1 MTSVAAHAQTDAMS
15 DVRTLLLEIGCE
27 ELPAAPLAAA
37 TKALG
42 PTMEK
47 ALDEARLAHGT
58 VEVRSTP
65 RRIAVTVRGVASAT
79 EALEQHLRGPA
90 AKIAFDDDGNPTK
103 AAEGFARGKGIDA
116 SELEVADD
124 EGGTPYV
131 WANVSVPSVAAT
143 DLLTDILPALIK
155 GISWPRSQRWGS
167 GRETFG
173 RPIRWI
179 VALFGGEV
187 VDFTYAG
194 VASGR
199 VTRGHRLIASAN
211 RTFEIADADAYD
223 GLADEMRVITGAEE
237 RAGEIRRQISAIEEE
252 TGLAADL
259 PKATFDEVVNLVEWP
274 TVLVGHFDERFLDVP
289 PEIICDAMLSHQRYF
304 PMRDSDGALTNTFL
318 IVSNGDPA
326 FSEAIC
332 EGNERVVR
340 ARLDDAAFFVA
351 EDEREPLAS
360 YLPRLKDVVFQE
372 KLGTVMEKS
381 QRIGIITRVAY
392 NRAGASKPERMDC
405 MRAAMLCKCDLVTQA
420 VVEFTSL
427 EGVMGGHYAIA
438 SGESPEVARAI
449 REHYQPR
456 FAGDDVPSTFA
467 GRVVALADKLD
478 TICGMFSIGE
488 APTSSSD
495 PFACRRAA
503 LGIIA
508 ILRAEAADHPKSGDA
523 AASQAAG
530 SAGEADGDEPRDP
543 RAVMLEMLTSAGS
556 GGDEGDSGPAG
567 DLSRVMLAELVE
579 VSLHAYH
586 DRKADAAD
594 FDIDAVQKE
603 VTDFFVTRTRVLL
616 RDEGASADAID
627 AVLAAGV
634 TEPLEVIAR
643 VGALETARAESLEL
657 FCDLATAHARA
668 DNLRD
673 DALGTDCDESLF
685 GDAERSLAAAV
696 DDASSAVADAL
707 AAGDYP
713 AALASLAALRAP
725 IDAFFEDVLVMAD
738 DEALRA
744 NRLKLLNRFVAVF
757 ADVADIGKLAG

>member
-1 MTSVAAHAQTDAMS
+1 MTAAATQ
-15 DVRTLLLEIGCE
+15 TLLFEIGCE

-37 TKALG
+37 TRALG
-42 PTMEK
+42 PATEK

-65 RRIAVTVRGVASAT
+65 RRIVVTVTDVASAT
-79 EALEQHLRGPA
+79 EALEQRFRGPA
-90 AKIAFDDDGNPTK
+90 AKIAFDADGNPTK

-124 EGGTPYV
+124 ESGTPYV

-173 RPIRWI
+173 RPVRWI
-179 VALFGGEV
+179 VALLGSEV
-187 VDFTYAG
+187 IEFSYAG
-194 VASGR
+194 VESGR
-199 VTRGHRLIASAN
+199 VTRGHRLIKDAN

-223 GLADEMRVITGAEE
+223 ELSEEMRVITGAAE
-237 RAGEIRRQISAIEEE
+237 RAESIRSQIAAIEEE
-252 TGLAADL
+252 TGLSADL

-274 TVLVGHFDERFLDVP
+274 TVLVGHFDERFLDIP
-289 PEIICDAMLSHQRYF
+289 PEIVCDAMLSHQRYF
-304 PMRDSDGALTNTFL
+304 PMRDSDGALSSAFL

-326 FSEAIC
+326 FSEAIR

-381 QRIGIITRVAY
+381 QRIGIVTRVAY

-438 SGESPEVARAI
+438 SGESPEVATAI

-508 ILRAEAADHPKSGDA
+508 ILRAEAADHPKSPHV
-523 AASQAAG
+523 AASSGAAG
-530 SAGEADGDEPRDP
+530 SAGADDSDEPRDP
-543 RAVMLEMLTSAGS
+543 RAVMLEMLTAAGS
-556 GGDEGDSGPAG
+556 GGGDGDSGPTG
-567 DLSRVMLAELVE
+567 DLSRVTLAELVE
-579 VSLHAYH
+579 ISLHAYH
-586 DRKADAAD
+586 DRDGDAAD

-603 VTDFFVTRTRVLL
+603 VTDFFVTRVKVLL

-643 VGALETARAESLEL
+643 VGALETARAESPEL

-673 DALGTDCDESLF
+673 PSLGTDCDESLF

-696 DDASSAVADAL
+696 EEASAAVGPAL
-707 AAGDYP
+707 KAGDYP
-713 AALASLAALRAP
+713 AALASLAGLRAP

-738 DEALRA
+738 DESLRA

-757 ADVADIGKLAG
+757 TDVADIGKLAG